1 MAEKNGLA
9 LRSGRDR
16 VYSIV
21 NKRPSVIV
29 NADDFGLTSGVNR
42 AVEEAH
48 RSGIL
53 TSTTVLVGFDAAAE
67 AADVARRCPELGIG
81 LHVNLTEGRPV
92 LDPARVRT
100 LVDGE
105 GLFDPG
111 LARRAL
117 LGRVDAR
124 HVHDEVAAQAAR
136 LRALGVEPSH
146 WDSHQGIAFWPQL
159 VRPIAAATRAA
170 GITRARSQRVWAT
183 GRTASSPT
191 TVAIRL
197 AERASAFGLRTF
209 ATPDRRTSA
218 ALAGGWGALLRVL
231 PATGTTEI
239 VTHPAHVDDA
249 LVALSPSLVAERE
262 ADLAG
267 LLDAGNRAEAER
279 RGFAFV
285 NFAAI
290 SR

>member
-1 MAEKNGLA
+1 M
-9 LRSGRDR
+9 
-16 VYSIV
+16 
-21 NKRPSVIV
+21 NKRPNLIV

-67 AADVARRCPELGIG
+67 SAEVARRCPALGFG

-92 LDPARVRT
+92 LDPARVHT
-100 LVDGE
+100 LVDGD
-105 GLFDPG
+105 GLFDPR

-124 HVHDEVAAQAAR
+124 HVHDEVAAQAER

-159 VRPIAAATRAA
+159 IRPIAAATRAA

-183 GRTASSPT
+183 GRVASSPT
-191 TVAIRL
+191 TAVIRL
-197 AERASAFGLRTF
+197 AERATAFGLRGF
-209 ATPDRRTSA
+209 VTPDRRTSA
-218 ALAGGWGALLRVL
+218 ALAGGWAELFRVL
-231 PATGTTEI
+231 PAAGTTEV
-239 VTHPAHVDDA
+239 VTHPAHVDAA
-249 LVALSPSLVAERE
+249 LAAVSPSLLAERE

-267 LLDAGNRAEAER
+267 LLDAGNRDELVR
-279 RGFAFV
+279 RGFSLV
-285 NFAAI
+285 NFAALPQ
-290 SR
+290 

>member
-1 MAEKNGLA
+1 MAEKYGLA
-9 LRSGRDR
+9 LPERPER

-21 NKRPSVIV
+21 NERPNVIV

-48 RSGIL
+48 RTGIL
-53 TSTTVLVGFDAAAE
+53 TSTTVLVGCEAAAE
-67 AADVARRCPELGIG
+67 AGEVARRCPELGFG

-100 LVDGE
+100 LVDAD
-105 GLFDPG
+105 GLLDPR

-124 HVHDEVAAQAAR
+124 HVRAEVVAQAER
-136 LRALGVEPSH
+136 LRAFGVEPSH

-159 VRPIAAATRAA
+159 VRPIAAATGAA
-170 GITRARSQRVWAT
+170 GIMRARSHRVWAT
-183 GRTASSPT
+183 GRVASSPT
-191 TVAIRL
+191 TAAIRL
-197 AERASAFGLRTF
+197 AERASGVGLRGF

-218 ALAGGWGALLRVL
+218 ALAGGWTELFRVL
-231 PATGTTEI
+231 PAAGTTEV
-239 VTHPAHVDDA
+239 VTHPAHVDEA
-249 LVALSPSLVAERE
+249 LVALSPALVAERE

-267 LLDAGNRAEAER
+267 LLDPRIRAEIDR
-279 RGFAFV
+279 RGLALV
-285 NFAAI
+285 NFTAI
-290 SR
+290 PA